1 MEHSRFP
8 NPSGLNEEGHYSTAA
23 DMARLARAV
32 LEHETLAR
40 IVSTRS
46 VSVAGRSLTNHN
58 KLLWQ
63 YEGCTGLKTGYTE
76 AAGRTLVSSAERD
89 GQTLIAVTLNDR
101 NDWADHAAL
110 FDYGFACY
118 PSAMLALAGRE
129 VQIIRRAEDL
139 DRRRYP
145 RILFA
150 LPLDEAGQNF
160 EYFRMLARLRR
171 ETNLLEGC
179 TGGLIVDGPGELYTK
194 STAAELAL
202 AMNQAGCALVGRPLV
217 EATGSLANFRIQAKN
232 LGTDPAGAYQASV
245 AETVQRLE
253 HETFPRHPRPNLV
266 VLHAS
271 SHHTSNT
278 MALWGELQKR
288 LSPRWQVEEIG
299 LRNGTLS
306 DCSGCPYTMCLHF
319 GERGGCFYGG
329 VMSEE
334 VYPAVRRADALILM
348 CPNYNDA
355 LSANL
360 TAFINRLTALFRQ
373 TRFYDKA
380 VFALVVSGYSGSDT
394 VARQLIS
401 ALNMNK
407 SFYLPPR
414 FALLE
419 TANAPGEAL
428 SAPGIQDRL
437 DRFAAG
443 MEGLFAE
450 NKN

>member
-1 MEHSRFP
+1 M
-8 NPSGLNEEGHYSTAA
+8 
-23 DMARLARAV
+23 
-32 LEHETLAR
+32 
-40 IVSTRS
+40 
-46 VSVAGRSLTNHN
+46 
-58 KLLWQ
+58 
-63 YEGCTGLKTGYTE
+63 
-76 AAGRTLVSSAERD
+76 
-89 GQTLIAVTLNDR
+89 
-101 NDWADHAAL
+101 
-110 FDYGFACY
+110 
-118 PSAMLALAGRE
+118 
-129 VQIIRRAEDL
+129 
-139 DRRRYP
+139 
-145 RILFA
+145 
-150 LPLDEAGQNF
+150 
-160 EYFRMLARLRR
+160 
-171 ETNLLEGC
+171 
-179 TGGLIVDGPGELYTK
+179 
-194 STAAELAL
+194 
-202 AMNQAGCALVGRPLV
+202 GRPLV

-232 LGTDPAGAYQASV
+232 LGADLAGAYEAAARELAGQ
-245 AETVQRLE
+245 AETFV
-253 HETFPRHPRPNLV
+253 FPARERPNLLA
-266 VLHAS
+266 LHAS

-334 VYPAVRRADALILM
+334 VYPAVRKADALILM

-428 SAPGIQDRL
+428 SAPGIQGRL

-450 NKN
+450 DKN